1 MAGQVRTNAISRRNA
16 LQTVGGGAALA
27 GLMLAQQTQRVGA
40 ADSAENPI
48 IGAWMTHAG
57 STTGGN
63 VQANLLAF
71 MPGGIVMH
79 AASNFPQ
86 SAGIGAWYDAGDGT
100 VVYSLIYRQM
110 EKATGAYIGS
120 TRLNARVTVAPD
132 GNTYTSPFTTV
143 LTDADDNVTTTGTG
157 KSKATRIMPTPPD
170 ATTEAAAA
178 PASAPKTG
186 GGSATAY
193 NPPLGDR

>member
-1 MAGQVRTNAISRRNA
+1 MAEGMQTAINRRSA
-16 LQTVGGGAALA
+16 LQTVGGGVALA
-27 GLMLAQQTQRVGA
+27 GLLLAQQTPQVG
-40 ADSAENPI
+40 ADSADNPI

-100 VVYSLIYRQM
+100 VAYSLIFRRM
-110 EKATGAYIGS
+110 DKATGAYIGS

-132 GNTYTSPFTTV
+132 GASYTSPYTTE
-143 LTDADDNVTTTGTG
+143 LTDADENVTATGVGT
-157 KSKATRIMPTPPD
+157 SKATRIVATAPD
-170 ATTEAAAA
+170 AAA
-178 PASAPKTG
+178 PTG
-186 GGSATAY
+186 
-193 NPPLGDR
+193 

>member
-1 MAGQVRTNAISRRNA
+1 MATGHTPHASITRRSA
-16 LQTVGGGAALA
+16 LQTAGGGAMLA
-27 GLMLAQQTQRVGA
+27 GLMLAQQAASVGA
-40 ADSAENPI
+40 DPAAGADNPV

-100 VVYSLIYRQM
+100 VVYTLIFRRM
-110 EKATGAYIGS
+110 DKTTGAYTGS
-120 TRLNARVTVAPD
+120 TRLNARVTVAAD
-132 GNTYTSPFTTV
+132 GQTYTSPYTTT
-143 LTDADDNVTTTGTG
+143 LTDHDENVTTTGTG
-157 KSKATRIMPTPPD
+157 TSKATRIVATPPD
-170 ATTEAAAA
+170 AAAG
-178 PASAPKTG
+178 PTG
-186 GGSATAY
+186 
-193 NPPLGDR
+193 

>member
-1 MAGQVRTNAISRRNA
+1 MVTGHTPQASITRRSA
-16 LQTVGGGAALA
+16 LQTAGGGAMLA
-27 GLMLAQQTQRVGA
+27 GLMLARQAASVGA
-40 ADSAENPI
+40 DPAAGADNPV

-86 SAGIGAWYDAGDGT
+86 SAGIGAWYDGGDGT
-100 VVYSLIYRQM
+100 VVYSLIFRRID
-110 EKATGAYIGS
+110 KATGAYIGS

-132 GNTYTSPFTTV
+132 GASYTSPYTTE
-143 LTDADDNVTTTGTG
+143 LTDADENVTATGVGT
-157 KSKATRIMPTPPD
+157 SKATRIVATAPD
-170 ATTEAAAA
+170 AAA
-178 PASAPKTG
+178 PTG
-186 GGSATAY
+186 
-193 NPPLGDR
+193 

>member
-1 MAGQVRTNAISRRNA
+1 MQTMTQRREQNEMAGQARKTTISRRNA
-16 LQTVGGGAALA
+16 LQTVGGGAMFA
-27 GLMLAQQTQRVGA
+27 GLMLAQRSPQVGA
-40 ADSAENPI
+40 DAAASADNPI

-100 VVYSLIYRQM
+100 VVYTLIFRRM
-110 EKATGAYIGS
+110 DKATGAYIGS
-120 TRLNARVTVAPD
+120 TRLNARVTVAAD
-132 GNTYTSPFTTV
+132 GQSYTSPYTTT
-143 LTDADDNVTTTGTG
+143 LTDPDDNVTTTGTG
-157 KSKATRIMPTPPD
+157 MSKATRIVATPPD
-170 ATTEAAAA
+170 ATAA
-178 PASAPKTG
+178 PTG
-186 GGSATAY
+186 
-193 NPPLGDR
+193 

>member
-1 MAGQVRTNAISRRNA
+1 MAGQARTNPISRRSA
-16 LQTVGGGAALA
+16 LQTVGGGAMLA
-27 GLMLAQQTQRVGA
+27 GLVLGQQATQVSADPA
-40 ADSAENPI
+40 ANADNPI

-100 VVYSLIYRQM
+100 VVYSLIFRRM
-110 EKATGAYIGS
+110 DKATGAYIGS

-132 GNTYTSPFTTV
+132 GATYTSPYTTE
-143 LTDADDNVTTTGTG
+143 LTDADDTVTTTGTG
-157 KSKATRIMPTPPD
+157 MSKATRIVATPPVI
-170 ATTEAAAA
+170 
-178 PASAPKTG
+178 S
-186 GGSATAY
+186 
-193 NPPLGDR
+193 

>member
-1 MAGQVRTNAISRRNA
+1 MVTGHTPQASITRLSA
-16 LQTVGGGAALA
+16 LQTAGGGAMLA
-27 GLMLAQQTQRVGA
+27 GLMLAQQATSVSADA
-40 ADSAENPI
+40 AASADNPI
-48 IGAWMTHAG
+48 VGAWMTHAG

-100 VVYSLIYRQM
+100 VVYSLIFRRM
-110 EKATGAYIGS
+110 DKATGAYIGS

-132 GNTYTSPFTTV
+132 GATYTSPYTPD
-143 LTDADDNVTTTGTG
+143 LTDADDTVTTTGTG
-157 KSKATRIMPTPPD
+157 MSKATRIVATPPVI
-170 ATTEAAAA
+170 
-178 PASAPKTG
+178 S
-186 GGSATAY
+186 
-193 NPPLGDR
+193 

>member
-1 MAGQVRTNAISRRNA
+1 MAVQTSRTAISRRNA
-16 LQTVGGGAALA
+16 LHSVGGGAALA
-27 GLMLAQQTQRVGA
+27 GLMLAQQASAVSAQGN
-40 ADSAENPI
+40 ADHPI
-48 IGAWMTHAG
+48 VGAWMTHAG

-100 VVYSLIYRQM
+100 VVYSLIFRRM
-110 EKATGAYIGS
+110 DKSGAYIGS

-132 GNTYTSPFTTV
+132 GQHLHQPV
-143 LTDADDNVTTTGTG
+143 HDDTD
-157 KSKATRIMPTPPD
+157 RP
-170 ATTEAAAA
+170 
-178 PASAPKTG
+178 
-186 GGSATAY
+186 
-193 NPPLGDR
+193 R

>member
-1 MAGQVRTNAISRRNA
+1 MTGNARTIAISRRNA
-16 LQTVGGGAALA
+16 LQTVGGGAALVA
-27 GLMLAQQTQRVGA
+27 LMLAQQVPQVGA
-40 ADSAENPI
+40 GSADNPI

-100 VVYSLIYRQM
+100 VVYSLIYRRM
-110 EKATGAYIGS
+110 DKATGAYIGS
-120 TRLNARVTVAPD
+120 TRLNARVTVAAD
-132 GNTYTSPFTTV
+132 GQTYTSPYTTT
-143 LTDADDNVTTTGTG
+143 LTDPDDNVTTRGTGT
-157 KSKATRIMPTPPD
+157 SKATRIVATPPVI
-170 ATTEAAAA
+170 
-178 PASAPKTG
+178 
-186 GGSATAY
+186 
-193 NPPLGDR
+193 N

>member
-1 MAGQVRTNAISRRNA
+1 MAGQADKTAISRRSA

-27 GLMLAQQTQRVGA
+27 GLMLAQQTPQVGA
-40 ADSAENPI
+40 AAGADHPVV
-48 IGAWMTHAG
+48 GAWMTHAG

-100 VVYSLIYRQM
+100 VVYSLIFRRM
-110 EKATGAYIGS
+110 DRATGAFIGS

-132 GNTYTSPFTTV
+132 GNTYTSPYTTV
-143 LTDADDNVTTTGTG
+143 LTDPDDNVTTTGTG
-157 KSKATRIMPTPPD
+157 TSKATRLVATPPD
-170 ATTEAAAA
+170 ATATAAAA
-178 PASAPKTG
+178 PSSAPKTG
-186 GGSATAY
+186 GGGAAAY
-193 NPPLGDR
+193 DQRLGDG